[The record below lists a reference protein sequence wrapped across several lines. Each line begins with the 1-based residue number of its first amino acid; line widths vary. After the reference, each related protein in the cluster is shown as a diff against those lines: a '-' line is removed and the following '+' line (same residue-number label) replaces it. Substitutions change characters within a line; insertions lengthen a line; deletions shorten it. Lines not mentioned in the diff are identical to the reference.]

1 MRFGHVVVTISMTI
15 YLVWRYH
22 LHMPNTSLVVPLMS
36 AYIDLG
42 FDFVLV
48 RLMAALHWGLSWN
61 GVS

>member
-15 YLVWRYH
+15 YLVWRYYMQTPNASPV
-22 LHMPNTSLVVPLMS
+22 MPLTS

-42 FDFVLV
+42 LDFIFIGFLD
-48 RLMAALHWGLSWN
+48 ALHWGLSWN

>member
-1 MRFGHVVVTISMTI
+1 MRLGDVVIISMTI

-22 LHMPNTSLVVPLMS
+22 LQIPNASLVVPLMS

-42 FDFVLV
+42 FDFVFV
-48 RLMAALHWGLSWN
+48 RLMDVLHWGLSWN